1 MAVSGINVGLEET
14 RFQMPVRKKSKFE
27 QWFSFSRHQRRF
39 GADKVYAQFN
49 DVDLD
54 ALKNQII
61 GGEEVRYTYGS
72 AKDLNE
78 HIEQLEQEFVGQP
91 ALNHYHA
98 SLIVL
103 IRREVDVQNNYARF
117 KALWLTERDYLL
129 ASLNTRW
136 LISACDTFI
145 DLEDDPLLQAILM
158 NAVVL
163 INTIK
168 LQETERFLC
177 DQSLTVNPEHQQLLQ
192 QQRYALFDGTAA
204 FAVGTDDTLRNMR
217 WRLEQICE
225 AHELGQIVIE
235 IFDRLQLDQNNN
247 VYSRFKQRHTREKTR
262 WW

>member
-1 MAVSGINVGLEET
+1 
-14 RFQMPVRKKSKFE
+14 MPVRKKSKFE

-49 DVDLD
+49 DLDLD
-54 ALKNQII
+54 KLKTTRIE
-61 GGEEVRYTYGS
+61 GAELTYTHGS

-78 HIEQLEQEFVGQP
+78 HIEQLKQEFVGQP
-91 ALNHYHA
+91 QLNHYHA

-103 IRREVDVQNNYARF
+103 IRREVDSQNNYAKF
-117 KALWLTERDYLL
+117 KALWLAEREFLL
-129 ASLNTRW
+129 RSLNIRW

-145 DLEDDPLLQAILM
+145 DFDEDACLKATLM

-163 INTIK
+163 INTLK

-177 DQSLTVNPEHQQLLQ
+177 DQSVTVNSEHQQYLQ
-192 QQRYALFDGTAA
+192 HQRYALFDGTSA

-217 WRLEQICE
+217 WRLEQVCE
-225 AHELGQIVIE
+225 IHPLGQIVIE
-235 IFDRLQLDQNNN
+235 IFDRLQRDENNN

>member
-117 KALWLTERDYLL
+117 KELWLSERDYLL

>member
-1 MAVSGINVGLEET
+1 
-14 RFQMPVRKKSKFE
+14 MPVRKKSKFE

-61 GGEEVRYTYGS
+61 DGKEACYTHGS

-78 HIEQLEQEFVGQP
+78 HIEQLEQEFVGQS

-103 IRREVDVQNNYARF
+103 IRREVDVQNNYAKF
-117 KALWLTERDYLL
+117 KALWRAERNFLVQ
-129 ASLNTRW
+129 SLNIRW

-145 DLEDDPLLQAILM
+145 DFDEDVTLKAILM

-163 INTIK
+163 INTLK

-177 DQSLTVNPEHQQLLQ
+177 DQSLTVNQEHQQLLQ

-217 WRLEQICE
+217 WRLEQVCK

-235 IFDRLQLDQNNN
+235 IFDRLQLEQNEN

>member
-1 MAVSGINVGLEET
+1 
-14 RFQMPVRKKSKFE
+14 MPVRKKSKFE

-54 ALKNQII
+54 KLKTTRIE
-61 GGEEVRYTYGS
+61 GTELTYTHGS

-78 HIEQLEQEFVGQP
+78 HIEQLKQEFVGQP
-91 ALNHYHA
+91 QLNHYHA

-103 IRREVDVQNNYARF
+103 IRREVDTAENYAKF
-117 KALWLTERDYLL
+117 KALWLAERDFLL
-129 ASLNTRW
+129 QSLNTRW

-145 DLEDDPLLQAILM
+145 DLEEDPLLKAILM

-163 INTIK
+163 INTLK

-177 DQSLTVNPEHQQLLQ
+177 DHQMQENPEHRAHLQ
-192 QQRYALFDGTAA
+192 QQRYALFDGTSA

-217 WRLEQICE
+217 WRLDQICA
-225 AHELGQIVIE
+225 AHPLGQLVIE
-235 IFDRLQLDQNNN
+235 VFERVNCDEHDN
-247 VYSRFKQRHTREKTR
+247 VYSRFKQRHTRDKTR

>member
-1 MAVSGINVGLEET
+1 
-14 RFQMPVRKKSKFE
+14 MPVRKKSKFE

-61 GGEEVRYTYGS
+61 DGKEACYTHGS

-78 HIEQLEQEFVGQP
+78 HIEQLEQEFVGQS

-103 IRREVDVQNNYARF
+103 IRREVDVQNNYAKF
-117 KALWLTERDYLL
+117 KALWMAERNFLVQ
-129 ASLNTRW
+129 SLNIRW

-145 DLEDDPLLQAILM
+145 DFDEDVTLKAILM

-163 INTIK
+163 INTLK

-177 DQSLTVNPEHQQLLQ
+177 DQSLTVNQEHQQLLQ
-192 QQRYALFDGTAA
+192 QQRYA

-217 WRLEQICE
+217 WRLEQVCK

-235 IFDRLQLDQNNN
+235 IFDRLQLEQNEN

>member
-1 MAVSGINVGLEET
+1 
-14 RFQMPVRKKSKFE
+14 MPVRKKSKFE

-54 ALKNQII
+54 ALKNQMI

-78 HIEQLEQEFVGQP
+78 HIEQLEQEFVGQS

-117 KALWLTERDYLL
+117 KELWLSERDYLL

-247 VYSRFKQRHTREKTR
+247 VYLRFKQRHTREKTR

>member
-1 MAVSGINVGLEET
+1 
-14 RFQMPVRKKSKFE
+14 MPVRKKSKFE

-39 GADKVYAQFN
+39 GADKVYAQLA
-49 DVDLD
+49 DVDIEQ
-54 ALKNQII
+54 LKSEIII
-61 GGEEVRYTYGS
+61 GDQIEYTHGS

-78 HIEQLEQEFVGQP
+78 HIEQLKHEFVGQP

-103 IRREVDVQNNYARF
+103 IRREVDVEENFEKF
-117 KALWLTERDYLL
+117 KALWESERDFLL
-129 ASLNTRW
+129 ASLNIRW
-136 LISACDTFI
+136 LISACDTFL
-145 DLEDDPLLQAILM
+145 DLHDDVTLKATLM

-163 INTIK
+163 INTLK

-177 DQSLTVNPEHQQLLQ
+177 DQSLTVNQEHQQLLQ
-192 QQRYALFDGTAA
+192 QQRYALFDGTSA

-235 IFDRLQLDQNNN
+235 VFNRLQLDQNNN

>member
-1 MAVSGINVGLEET
+1 
-14 RFQMPVRKKSKFE
+14 MPVRKKSKFE

-54 ALKNQII
+54 KLKTTRIE
-61 GGEEVRYTYGS
+61 GTELTYTHGS

-78 HIEQLEQEFVGQP
+78 HIEQLKQEFVGQP
-91 ALNHYHA
+91 QLNHYHA

-103 IRREVDVQNNYARF
+103 IRREVDSQNNYAKF
-117 KALWLTERDYLL
+117 KALWLAERDFLL
-129 ASLNTRW
+129 RSLNIRW

-145 DLEDDPLLQAILM
+145 DFDEDACLKATLM

-163 INTIK
+163 INTLK

-177 DQSLTVNPEHQQLLQ
+177 DQSITENPEHQQHLQ
-192 QQRYALFDGTAA
+192 HQRYALFDGTSA

-217 WRLEQICE
+217 WRLEKVCE
-225 AHELGQIVIE
+225 IHPLGQIVIE
-235 IFDRLQLDQNNN
+235 IFDRLQRDENNN

>member
-1 MAVSGINVGLEET
+1 
-14 RFQMPVRKKSKFE
+14 MPVRKKSKFE

-54 ALKNQII
+54 KLKTTRIE
-61 GGEEVRYTYGS
+61 GTELTYTHGS

-78 HIEQLEQEFVGQP
+78 HIEQLKQEFVGQP
-91 ALNHYHA
+91 QLNHYHA

-103 IRREVDVQNNYARF
+103 IRREVDSQNNYAKF
-117 KALWLTERDYLL
+117 KALWLAERDFLL
-129 ASLNTRW
+129 RSLNIRW

-145 DLEDDPLLQAILM
+145 DFDEDACLKATLM

-163 INTIK
+163 INTLK

-177 DQSLTVNPEHQQLLQ
+177 DQSITENPEHQQHLQ
-192 QQRYALFDGTAA
+192 HQRYALFDGTSA

-217 WRLEQICE
+217 WRLEQVCE
-225 AHELGQIVIE
+225 IHPLGQIVIE
-235 IFDRLQLDQNNN
+235 IFDRLQRDENNN